1 MSKPTLLLTYLVLL
15 SILLLINLESHVTM
29 FQIFKAILVLSLSTF
44 IPGYVFI
51 LLFQERHQEHPN
63 MLIISIAMSIC
74 IVMLSGVALYLIG
87 FNIDPTNILNPVWF
101 VLSIITITL
110 FLYKKPPKKPK
121 KRKILGID
129 MVFYVNLA
137 LILLFFIVLS
147 YISVSPSLPRG
158 FVDVYWEFINVENP
172 WPTDTAL
179 CKDMKCSLSGISKIR
194 EIQIGHSNYDILFM
208 DINQPEK
215 YDSICV
221 DVNDNDIYCEHAEG
235 PFSPS
240 ETFLIGG
247 STYSYRFLGEESI
260 VIFFYPQK
268 LIGRTVFTISYNIK
282 SYYLDA
288 KKYDVVLTVNN
299 NIVSKQEI
307 FLRPLERRTIE
318 EEITILPIQRE
329 HKVEVIATPE
339 GGKPVLTNLKIP
351 YLPQ

>member
-1 MSKPTLLLTYLVLL
+1 MERPTLFLTYL
-15 SILLLINLESHVTM
+15 ILLLILLFVNLNTPATLIEVT
-29 FQIFKAILVLSLSTF
+29 KAIIILSLSTF

-51 LLFQERHQEHPN
+51 LLFQEKHQEHPN

-74 IVMLSGVALYLIG
+74 LVMLSGVALYLIG
-87 FNIDPTNILNPVWF
+87 FNIDPTNILNPIWF
-101 VLSIITITL
+101 VLSVITITL
-110 FLYKKPPKKPK
+110 FLYKKPSKKPK

-129 MVFYVNLA
+129 MVFYVNLT
-137 LILLFFIVLS
+137 LILIFFIALS
-147 YISVSPSLPRG
+147 YISVNPSLPRG
-158 FVDVYWEFINVENP
+158 FADVYWEFINVENP
-172 WPTDTAL
+172 WPTDTVL
-179 CKDMKCSLSGISKIR
+179 CKDMKCSLSGINKVK
-194 EIQIGHSNYDILFM
+194 EIQIGYSNYDILFM

-221 DVNDNDIYCEHAEG
+221 DVNDNDIYCEYAEG

-240 ETFLIGG
+240 ETFLIGE

-268 LIGRTVFTISYNIK
+268 LAGRTVFTVSYSIK

-307 FLRPLERRTIE
+307 FLRPLERRMIQ

-329 HKVEVIATPE
+329 HKIEVIVTPQ
-339 GGKPVLTNLKIP
+339 GGKPVLADLKIP